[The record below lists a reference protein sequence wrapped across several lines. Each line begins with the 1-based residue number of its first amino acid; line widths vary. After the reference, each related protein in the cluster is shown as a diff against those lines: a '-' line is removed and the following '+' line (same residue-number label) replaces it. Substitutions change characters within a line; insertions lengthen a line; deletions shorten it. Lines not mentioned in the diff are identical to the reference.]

1 MTSLKSIIWLQRE
14 GEVSL
19 PFEERS
25 TRKKVR
31 KSSSSQSSQSGA
43 GDKSPSLSKSTPLS
57 SDKEKDKLP
66 SSKLSA
72 SSTSADKKKSRR
84 GAASL
89 SSSKAASPE
98 KESDVAKEPLRTAD
112 PAPYNEPIV
121 KLVSFADIMAGM
133 QAKQQQQ
140 QLQQQQEHQQ
150 HHQQQQQQQQQ
161 QPVALEPALDSSPPK
176 PTVDVT
182 PPVQAPQ
189 APQVPQVPQAPQA
202 PAASASA
209 PTSAPS
215 AAESARA
222 HRVTSSDVQF
232 VDESDAAAARD
243 RVQSGDTK
251 TAWCLFSYAVGSTST
266 LALEACGAD
275 LAELRSRLAADRV
288 QFALLRWSQ
297 NVLKKF
303 VAVFWCG
310 AGVAAMT
317 KARTA
322 PHKPSVLAF
331 FRNVHHEIVASTAA
345 DVTDA
350 AISSV
355 VLRGAGQQAAGVTRK
370 SPMRA
375 AMHTM
380 HREPQVARAQQQ
392 QQQQDAK
399 TSAAATDDAAPKR
412 VNSLGRGAAAGAGA
426 ATDVAVSAFLVSFG
440 KASPPCWLA
449 CGLKSTRLVD
459 VAVGDG
465 ASASATRVIRERWA
479 AKSSDAVLVLMRV
492 RQLTTYGWQERTALV
507 EAVEPT
513 ISAVRRAR
521 MQPERLR
528 ARSQLGHHNVFIEV
542 LNEADLDAL
551 DATLT
556 AALAK
561 L

>member
-1 MTSLKSIIWLQRE
+1 
-14 GEVSL
+14 
-19 PFEERS
+19 
-25 TRKKVR
+25 
-31 KSSSSQSSQSGA
+31 
-43 GDKSPSLSKSTPLS
+43 
-57 SDKEKDKLP
+57 
-66 SSKLSA
+66 
-72 SSTSADKKKSRR
+72 
-84 GAASL
+84 
-89 SSSKAASPE
+89 
-98 KESDVAKEPLRTAD
+98 
-112 PAPYNEPIV
+112 
-121 KLVSFADIMAGM
+121 
-133 QAKQQQQ
+133 
-140 QLQQQQEHQQ
+140 
-150 HHQQQQQQQQQ
+150 
-161 QPVALEPALDSSPPK
+161 
-176 PTVDVT
+176 
-182 PPVQAPQ
+182 
-189 APQVPQVPQAPQA
+189 
-202 PAASASA
+202 
-209 PTSAPS
+209 
-215 AAESARA
+215 
-222 HRVTSSDVQF
+222 VTSSDVQF
-232 VDESDAAAARD
+232 VNESDAAAARD

-297 NVLKKF
+297 NVLTKF

-350 AISSV
+350 AVSSV
-355 VLRGAGQQAAGVTRK
+355 VLRGAGQQAAGATRK

-392 QQQQDAK
+392 QQQQQQQ
-399 TSAAATDDAAPKR
+399 TTDDAAPKR

-465 ASASATRVIRERWA
+465 GSASATRVIRERWA

-492 RQLTTYGWQERTALV
+492 RQQTTYGWQERTALV

-528 ARSQLGHHNVFIEV
+528 ARSQLGHHNVFVEV